1 MLWYNKGMEELIN
14 LLKSLQADNIVL
26 AHKAHGY
33 HWNVEGDDFPQF
45 HEFFGDIYDELNGA
59 TDTYAEWIRMLDITK
74 YAPFALSRIAALTT
88 VPETMV
94 SSDPVMMSA
103 DLCESLDLVT
113 AKLVAAFDLA
123 TAAKQNGLANFF
135 ADRQTAHQK
144 WCWQLRAVS
153 VENEMD

>member
-1 MLWYNKGMEELIN
+1 MDELIN

-45 HEFFGDIYDELNGA
+45 HDFFGDIYSEIDGA
-59 TDTYAEWIRMLDITK
+59 TDTYAEWIRMLDTSK
-74 YAPFALSRIAALTT
+74 YAPFALSRLVALTT
-88 VPETMV
+88 LPETQV
-94 SSDPVMMSA
+94 SSDPVEMSA
-103 DLCESLDLVT
+103 DLCASIELVT
-113 AKLVAAFDLA
+113 ARLITAFDLA

-144 WCWQLRAVS
+144 HCWQLRVIAKEV
-153 VENEMD
+153 EMD